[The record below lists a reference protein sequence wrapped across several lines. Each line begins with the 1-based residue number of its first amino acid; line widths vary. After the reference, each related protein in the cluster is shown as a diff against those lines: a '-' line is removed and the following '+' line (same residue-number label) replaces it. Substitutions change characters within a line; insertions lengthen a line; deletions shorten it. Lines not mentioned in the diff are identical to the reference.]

1 MTTKTATV
9 RAPSPRRTSLAGLA
23 VRTEHCPH
31 VAGRLSGRGLDLPA
45 ADPTVAPTDRVVAV
59 IAAAAAVADTARRG
73 NDPRTAQRR
82 LAGARAY
89 PRSGQCSGEGF
100 GGLGSGAG
108 HG

>member
-9 RAPSPRRTSLAGLA
+9 RAPSARRTSLAGLA

-59 IAAAAAVADTARRG
+59 IAAAPAVADTV
-73 NDPRTAQRR
+73 
-82 LAGARAY
+82 LAGFA
-89 PRSGQCSGEGF
+89 GQ
-100 GGLGSGAG
+100 GSGFVIEAG
-108 HG
+108 VLHVVAVVAAIGIPQAVR